1 MKASLSLGLAALLLF
16 TGACTKTNDNRTAS
30 QQAKDAA
37 SDAKA
42 DVQDALARM
51 KVALN
56 DTWNQI
62 KDYTYQE
69 RADFSKSMD
78 QMSKDLDEQADK
90 LRDKVSS
97 ASSSGSGAATDAAS
111 EAREQAHKEYEKAR
125 ENLKQGLS
133 ELGNASADG
142 WAAAK
147 AKVSDEWAKLQQAWD
162 KEQAADKPDAG
173 H

>member
-1 MKASLSLGLAALLLF
+1 MKAPLALGLAALLAV
-16 TGACTKTNDNRTAS
+16 TAACSKTNDNRTAS
-30 QQAKDAA
+30 QQARDAA
-37 SDAKA
+37 SDAKS

-78 QMSKDLDEQADK
+78 QMSKDLDDQAAR
-90 LRDKVSS
+90 LREKVSS
-97 ASSSGSGAATDAAS
+97 ASNSGSGAATDAAS
-111 EAREQAHKEYEKAR
+111 QAREQAHKEFEKAR

-133 ELGNASADG
+133 DLGNATADG

-147 AKVSDEWAKLQQAWD
+147 AKVSDEWTKLQEAWD
-162 KEQAADKPDAG
+162 KEEAADKPDAG